1 MVSSY
6 LEAKLDELV
15 SDYPGVKER
24 RGMGLMQAL
33 ELDRPVADIIAKT
46 QERGLIII
54 TAGPNVLRFLPPLVI
69 EEKQID
75 EMIRILKR
83 SLDASLKMSENDAQ

>member
-15 SDYPGVKER
+15 SDYSGVKER
-24 RGMGLMQAL
+24 CGMGLMQAL

-46 QERGLIII
+46 QELGLIII

-69 EEKQID
+69 EKKQID

-83 SLDASLKMSENDAQ
+83 SLDLT